1 MKEEETRKEEEI
13 ICEEKSEVADVQNE
27 CPVPKTEEE
36 MKLAFLK
43 KMQAFR
49 TDLTKCDWSDNKV
62 CNMKGSGSFP
72 YISTDKIKAQMNPVF
87 IRNGL
92 HWHINYEDAR
102 MLTEPNASP
111 TRWIVTLSANVMD
124 VDTGYSETTK
134 VFGEGSDY
142 GDKGLAKACTYALKT
157 WLSDMGLIASGI
169 DPDAVYGSTTGSFV
183 PRSPSEEVKVQS
195 KITSAPSVVK
205 APSVKAPIKAP
216 VLDKKAEAVKE
227 EESSK
232 TSVKAPVKAPK
243 AEKKDDADKSEEGAP
258 ITIPQSNAIAGIV
271 AKWTKAGEEGKVD
284 AEVYNRMSADKLD
297 VKTSSDAM
305 KFIAKYR
312 DLPGD
317 VSE

>member
-102 MLTEPNASP
+102 MLTESNVSP
-111 TRWIVTLSANVMD
+111 IRWIVTLSANVMD

-195 KITSAPSVVK
+195 KIATAPSIVK
-205 APSVKAPIKAP
+205 PPTVAPKAP
-216 VLDKKAEAVKE
+216 VADVVKSPVKPAEHKEPKADKPDDVK
-227 EESSK
+227 K
-232 TSVKAPVKAPK
+232 PAPVAPK
-243 AEKKDDADKSEEGAP
+243 AQEKDAP
-258 ITIPQSNAIAGIV
+258 ITPMQNNAIEGIV
-271 AKWTKAGEEGKVD
+271 AKWTKAGAEGKVD

-297 VKTSSDAM
+297 VKTSADAA
-305 KFIAKYR
+305 KFISKYMNV
-312 DLPGD
+312 PGA
-317 VSE
+317 SE